1 MGSCLDRGEV
11 SRLFS
16 SLPFPSPLFFPFPLL
31 FPPPPLSLPFSK
43 KPDTHS
49 THSTFPL
56 RSGFAR
62 WPCGFNRP
70 SALFSSK
77 LVADE

>member
-11 SRLFS
+11 LRLFS

-56 RSGFAR
+56 
-62 WPCGFNRP
+62 
-70 SALFSSK
+70 
-77 LVADE
+77 